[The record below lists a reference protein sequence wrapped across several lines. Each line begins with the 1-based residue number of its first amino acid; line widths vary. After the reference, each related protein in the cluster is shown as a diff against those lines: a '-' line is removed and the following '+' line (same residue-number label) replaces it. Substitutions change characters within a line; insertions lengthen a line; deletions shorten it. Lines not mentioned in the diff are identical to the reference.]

1 MANSFHQ
8 IPLSEEFSNLLSV
21 QTPWGLF
28 KPKFLPEGVGPAS
41 GLLQFIVRDA
51 FQDFTEWTVVIF
63 DNFLIL
69 ANSYEDAFDKL
80 KKIIKR
86 CSERGIILKLKKS
99 WFGVDTVTFFGYEVT
114 STWKL
119 SQTRKDAINAMTM
132 PTYTK
137 QMQSFLGAALF
148 FHHHIPNYSE
158 WSARLYEM
166 THAKF
171 DWKDTSSWK
180 CEYVAEFE
188 KFKTAILQATEL
200 YFPDYS

>member
-1 MANSFHQ
+1 
-8 IPLSEEFSNLLSV
+8 
-21 QTPWGLF
+21 
-28 KPKFLPEGVGPAS
+28 
-41 GLLQFIVRDA
+41 
-51 FQDFTEWTVVIF
+51 
-63 DNFLIL
+63 
-69 ANSYEDAFDKL
+69 
-80 KKIIKR
+80 
-86 CSERGIILKLKKS
+86 
-99 WFGVDTVTFFGYEVT
+99 
-114 STWKL
+114 
-119 SQTRKDAINAMTM
+119 MTM